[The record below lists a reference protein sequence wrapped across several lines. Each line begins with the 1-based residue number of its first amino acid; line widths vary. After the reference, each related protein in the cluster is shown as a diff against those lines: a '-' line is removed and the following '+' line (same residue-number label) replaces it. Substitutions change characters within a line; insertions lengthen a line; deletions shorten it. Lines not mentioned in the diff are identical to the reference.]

1 MNTARQVVDVWDSF
15 FFESLH
21 VFLLCLFKCRLY
33 FFFFFSFINI
43 FIYLVEMTFS
53 LHYFFSACLN
63 RPEHFLLFFLSSY
76 ESLSHTDCIWM
87 NTKSRLNLRCINLT
101 FALSLLPQTDLGQ
114 VDWPPQVLPAAIKYF
129 PFENSA
135 RRRCVTAARPTCT
148 VMLSHQPTFHGPTH
162 DCLSRGLTKALL
174 HISIWD

>member
-1 MNTARQVVDVWDSF
+1 MCGTVF
-15 FFESLH
+15 FWIAAC
-21 VFLLCLFKCRLY
+21 LLIMSIQMHSTF

-53 LHYFFSACLN
+53 LLYFILLVWIDLNIFFS
-63 RPEHFLLFFLSSY
+63 FFLSSY
-76 ESLSHTDCIWM
+76 ESLSHTDCIWI
-87 NTKSRLNLRCINLT
+87 NTKSRLDLGCINLT
-101 FALSLLPQTDLGQ
+101 FALSLLAQTDLGQ
-114 VDWPPQVLPAAIKYF
+114 VDCPPQVLPAAIQYF

-135 RRRCVTAARPTCT
+135 RRHCVTAARPTCT